1 MKDKK
6 IDSTAYCAP
15 VIIDFNDFASERNPA
30 QECEIQLKIDTA
42 IQNFNKVSNN
52 QNVLFVHCAMG
63 MSRSASCVIM
73 YIMKK
78 FKIGFEQV
86 FEFVQSRREKIDP
99 NEGFIDKLKELE
111 RNHFKFSS
119 QKAGIMISRHDSENL
134 AQQQL
139 FKSQTISFGQRLQ
152 RGIPERIT
160 TEEMVTEEDEDDQ

>member
-1 MKDKK
+1 MRKKHRNRRSGFVEDIVVDDKYVQTMKDKK

-15 VIIDFNDFASERNPA
+15 VIVDFNDFASERNPA

-86 FEFVQSRREKIDP
+86 FEFV
-99 NEGFIDKLKELE
+99 
-111 RNHFKFSS
+111 
-119 QKAGIMISRHDSENL
+119 
-134 AQQQL
+134 
-139 FKSQTISFGQRLQ
+139 
-152 RGIPERIT
+152 
-160 TEEMVTEEDEDDQ
+160 